1 MVSPIMTTDDPR
13 IVRQIAEQLGN
24 YVYVLVDPRDSMP
37 FYIGKGIGV
46 RMLQH
51 GIDAAQLSAPDSEEN
66 DETSRKI
73 ARINNIRATGAEPDI
88 WVLRYSMGTEYT
100 AVEAA
105 AIDLLMSFPV
115 QPAFSPD
122 PIRVPLAEP
131 HQLTNVRREASRSHG
146 ITTLCQL
153 VDDLA
158 APPLTT
164 TTPLLLITL
173 REWIA
178 LEEPLPGGGTR
189 AGFGFKRTWLNET
202 LRRQDI
208 DVLADATRC
217 WWGIN
222 PHSVETHG
230 IEHAVAVYGGV
241 TRALFCILPDSW
253 EQLKQRRRGFCAEP
267 IMTGALF
274 DDVVGRHGHR
284 VPAKAR
290 GDQSQFHYW
299 PRPGAQPSE

>member
-1 MVSPIMTTDDPR
+1 MTADDPR
-13 IVRQIAEQLGN
+13 IVRQVAEQLGN

-51 GIDAAQLSAPDSEEN
+51 GIDAAQLSAPGSEDN

-73 ARINNIRATGAEPDI
+73 ARINIIRATGAEPVI

-122 PIRVPLAEP
+122 ATRVPLAEP
-131 HQLTNVRREASRSHG
+131 HQLTNARREASRGHG
-146 ITTLCQL
+146 ITTLAQL
-153 VDDLA
+153 IDDLA

-164 TTPLLLITL
+164 TAPLLLITL
-173 REWIA
+173 REWTT

-189 AGFGFKRTWLNET
+189 TGFGFKRTWLNET
-202 LRRQDI
+202 PRRQDI

-217 WWGIN
+217 WWAIN
-222 PHSVETHG
+222 PHSVKTHG

-241 TRALFCILPDSW
+241 TRALFRILPDSW
-253 EQLKQRRRGFCAEP
+253 EQLKERRHGFCAEP
-267 IMTGALF
+267 ILTGALF

-284 VPAKAR
+284 VPAKTR
-290 GDQSQFHYW
+290 GDQSQFNYW
-299 PRPGAQPSE
+299 PRSGAQPPE